1 MKHLQF
7 LGLLLC
13 VVCQVACQTG
23 EEMGNQEA
31 KRHAA
36 VARQQ
41 QQTRGSEADQNLQSA
56 QENIL
61 NRDSNPARKY

>member
-7 LGLLLC
+7 LGLILC
-13 VVCQVACQTG
+13 VVWQISCQN
-23 EEMGNQEA
+23 EEGMGNQEA

-36 VARQQ
+36 IERQQ

-61 NRDSNPARKY
+61 NRDNNPARKY

>member
-7 LGLLLC
+7 LTLILC
-13 VVCQVACQTG
+13 AVWQIGCQS
-23 EEMGNQEA
+23 EEGMGNQEA

-36 VARQQ
+36 IARQQ
-41 QQTRGSEADQNLQSA
+41 QQTRGNESDQNLQSA

-61 NRDSNPARKY
+61 NRDNNPARKY

>member
-7 LGLLLC
+7 VGFLLC
-13 VVCQVACQTG
+13 AVCQVACQTG
-23 EEMGNQEA
+23 EEIGNQEA
-31 KRHAA
+31 KRRAA
-36 VARQQ
+36 IAQQ
-41 QQTRGSEADQNLQSA
+41 EQQTHGSEADQNLQNA

>member
-13 VVCQVACQTG
+13 AVCHVACQTEQG
-23 EEMGNQEA
+23 MGNQEA
-31 KRHAA
+31 KRRAA
-36 VARQQ
+36 MARRQQ
-41 QQTRGSEADQNLQSA
+41 QVPGNEAEQNLQSA

-61 NRDSNPARKY
+61 NRDNNPARKY